1 MGKPVEPASYMVSH
15 PPQLY
20 LHIQYNRDNGYSASL
35 DMGILKPQY
44 VYSEFREMGIQGVFR
59 LKSTL
64 LWDWQLLGLQI
75 TVITNTTHGAW
86 PI

>member
-1 MGKPVEPASYMVSH
+1 
-15 PPQLY
+15 
-20 LHIQYNRDNGYSASL
+20 
-35 DMGILKPQY
+35 
-44 VYSEFREMGIQGVFR
+44 MGIQGVFR

>member
-1 MGKPVEPASYMVSH
+1 
-15 PPQLY
+15 
-20 LHIQYNRDNGYSASL
+20 
-35 DMGILKPQY
+35 MGILKPQC